1 MLVKFL
7 KQHEFYILEKTFK
20 NFKNYSKIQ
29 ENLRVTYKIFEKI
42 YLYLSKIYIKKKSHE
57 KLNIIQYNSYILQQI
72 RMFKLHKDVQK
83 LI

>member
-1 MLVKFL
+1 MNVYI
-7 KQHEFYILEKTFK
+7 YILEKTFK

-29 ENLRVTYKIFEKI
+29 ENLGVTYKIFEKI

-57 KLNIIQYNSYILQQI
+57 KLNIIEHQQI